1 MDGMS
6 EAGKALIVSLHDAH
20 PGSAGAIR
28 DQLAFLAGYGVNAAS
43 ILVVPDFHHGAPVA
57 KHADFCEAVS
67 RWQDLGH
74 EIVLHGYYHDRRES
88 PRETL
93 AALFWTRLYTS
104 REAEFLDLPR
114 EEARIRLRRG
124 RELFGEKGWQVRGF
138 VAPAWLMAP
147 AVPDLCGELG
157 FTYTNTLRELIPLV
171 RGGGR
176 PPIASQ
182 SLCYST
188 RAGWR
193 RVASAAWNRQLFGK
207 LRGTNLIRLSLHP
220 RDLEF
225 PLLRRQIDQII
236 RAALARGFAPC
247 TYAEYVATEKKPI

>member
-1 MDGMS
+1 MPGVH
-6 EAGKALIVSLHDAH
+6 KTLIVSLHDAH
-20 PGSAGAIR
+20 PGSAAAIAE
-28 DQLAFLAGYGVNAAS
+28 QVAFLAGHGIKGAS
-43 ILVVPDFHHGAPVA
+43 ILVVPDFHHGAPVVKDA
-57 KHADFCEAVS
+57 GFCEAVS
-67 RWQDLGH
+67 RWQEVGH
-74 EIVLHGYYHDRRES
+74 EIVLHGYYHDRQES

-93 AALFWTRLYTS
+93 GTLFWTRLYTK
-104 REAEFLDLPR
+104 REAEFLDLTL

-124 RELFGEKGWQVRGF
+124 RELFSERGWAARGF
-138 VAPAWLMAP
+138 IAPAWLMA
-147 AVPDLCGELG
+147 AQVPNLCGELG

-176 PPIASQ
+176 SPLASQ

-207 LRGTNLIRLSLHP
+207 LRETNLIRLSLHP

-225 PLLRRQIDQII
+225 PLLRRQIGQIV
-236 RAALARGFAPC
+236 RAALARGFEPS
-247 TYAEYVATEKKPI
+247 TYADYVARLS